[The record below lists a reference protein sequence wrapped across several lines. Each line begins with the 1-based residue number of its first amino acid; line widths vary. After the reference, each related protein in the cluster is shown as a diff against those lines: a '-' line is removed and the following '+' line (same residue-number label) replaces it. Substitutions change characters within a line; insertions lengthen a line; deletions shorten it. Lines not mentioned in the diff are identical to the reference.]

1 MFGFLYAY
9 GSGGFVRGENRA
21 SSTSVG
27 VSLSIPLF
35 ARLRVTTLSV
45 ALCLLAGATIAV
57 IQAPAALAAACNFD
71 PPNPLPSA
79 DGLIETAADLQ
90 WLYDT
95 SSAWSGSWEQT
106 QDIDMGE
113 CEFSEG
119 IGGASPYFTGN
130 YDGGGYLIEGLDIVG
145 STLSS
150 GLFADVN
157 GGTLAGIR
165 FSGSVTSSNGA
176 VGGLVGQIYGGG
188 QISDSSTS
196 GTVNSGGNQVG
207 GLVGRATGATIVDSS
222 SSAKVVGIQSVGG
235 LIGEG
240 SSATV
245 SRSFATGNV
254 SASNGQVG
262 GLVGYDNTSSSYQ
275 NSYAIGNVTDTGGL
289 ASPSI
294 GGLAGAIGPNV
305 TLGRTYATG
314 LVTAPNATL
323 GAGGLVGLVS
333 LPIGGLGTRSMK
345 ITDSYWDAETSG
357 QVASAGGEGKTTAEM
372 TSISTYTTWSIAEG
386 YDSSKVWGICSA
398 VNSGY
403 PYLTSFHTSTPCG
416 GLGGSSGEGSG
427 GTSPPPTYTFTFL
440 TSGGGRCLADV
451 TVTRL
456 QRFTL
461 PDASVACTPLGTSL
475 AGWAIPGQD
484 WAFRPGR
491 EVTVVDSQVF
501 TAVAREPDITVTY
514 DSNVNMNDACIADG
528 TNVEHEEDR
537 LETAVIPRTD
547 MTDSL
552 ATGAPCTPPG
562 FELTGWTDASTPAG
576 SGQAQPGAATYI
588 PGEAL
593 PDAWNVETPNPINAV
608 RLYALWGRIGTST
621 VN

>member
-1 MFGFLYAY
+1 M
-9 GSGGFVRGENRA
+9 
-21 SSTSVG
+21 
-27 VSLSIPLF
+27 
-35 ARLRVTTLSV
+35 
-45 ALCLLAGATIAV
+45 
-57 IQAPAALAAACNFD
+57 IQAPAALAAACNFAQ
-71 PPNPLPSA
+71 PNPLPSA

-95 SSAWSGSWEQT
+95 SSAWSGTWEQT
-106 QDIDMGE
+106 QDIDMGG

-119 IGGASPYFTGN
+119 IGGASPYFTGS

-145 STLSS
+145 STLSA
-150 GLFADVN
+150 GLFADVS
-157 GGTLAGIR
+157 GGTLTGIR
-165 FSGSVTSSNGA
+165 FSGSVTSSSGA
-176 VGGLVGQIYGGG
+176 VGGLVGQIYAGG

-207 GLVGRATGATIVDSS
+207 GLVGRAIGATIVDSS
-222 SSAKVVGIQSVGG
+222 SSANVVGVQSVGG

-240 SSATV
+240 STATV
-245 SRSFATGNV
+245 SRAFATGNV
-254 SASNGQVG
+254 SASNGRVG

-275 NSYAIGNVTDTGGL
+275 DSYAIGNVTDTGGL

-294 GGLAGAIGPNV
+294 GGFAGAIGFNV

-314 LVTAPNATL
+314 LVTAPDATV
-323 GAGGLVGLVS
+323 GAGGLVGLISIPISS
-333 LPIGGLGTRSMK
+333 LIARSMK
-345 ITDSYWDAETSG
+345 VTDSYWDTQTSG

-372 TSISTYTTWSIAEG
+372 TSISTYTSWSIAEG
-386 YDSSKVWGICSA
+386 YGSSKIWGICSD

-403 PYLTSFHTSTPCG
+403 PYLTSFHASAPCG

-427 GTSPPPTYTFTFL
+427 GSSPPPTYTFTFL
-440 TSGGGRCLADV
+440 TSDGGRCLADV

-461 PDASVACTPLGTSL
+461 PDASVACTPSGTSL

-484 WAFRPGR
+484 WVFRPGR
-491 EVTVVDSQVF
+491 VVTVVDNQVF
-501 TAVAREPDITVTY
+501 TAVAREPDVTVTY
-514 DSNVNMNDACIADG
+514 DSNVNMNDACISDG
-528 TNVEHEEDR
+528 TNVEQEEDR
-537 LETAVIPRTD
+537 LETAVIPRSD
-547 MTDSL
+547 MTDTL

-562 FELTGWTDASTPAG
+562 FELIGWTDANTPAG

-588 PGEAL
+588 PGETV
-593 PDAWNVETPNPINAV
+593 PEVWNLETPNPINAV
-608 RLYALWGRIGTST
+608 RLYALWGRTGTST